1 MRGLRY
7 EIIILTLYKGVQMTD
22 NNQGK
27 RILSVLAHPDDEAFG
42 MGGTLALYA
51 MHGAEVY
58 LACATLGE
66 AGDIPTN
73 FLADH
78 SSSAALRES
87 ELDCSA
93 DVLAL
98 KQVFKLGF
106 RDSGMA
112 GSPDNQHPDALV
124 ARPIE
129 EAVERIADV
138 MRQVR
143 PHVVLTFDPV
153 GGYYHPD
160 HIRVHQATVLAFER
174 VRQELKSSDPQALV
188 RLFYHTM
195 PKSSAK
201 IAVFWM
207 RLQGKDPR
215 KIGRNKDID
224 LVQIASQSFPV
235 HVKINYLPVL
245 KQREQAAACHA
256 SQGGGQKPFGL
267 SAWLLRIF
275 NRPVDRFM
283 QGFPAPE
290 AHQPMKNDLFWGM
303 DG

>member
-1 MRGLRY
+1 M
-7 EIIILTLYKGVQMTD
+7 IND
-22 NNQGK
+22 NQPK

-51 MHGAEVY
+51 MRGVEVY

-66 AGDIPTN
+66 AGDIPPD
-73 FLADH
+73 FLQSS

-93 DVLAL
+93 NVLAL

-106 RDSGMA
+106 RDSGME
-112 GSPDNQHPDALV
+112 GSPDNHHPDALV
-124 ARPIE
+124 ARPME
-129 EAVERIADV
+129 EVVESIAAV

-143 PHVVLTFDPV
+143 PQVVLTFDPV
-153 GGYYHPD
+153 GGYFHPD
-160 HIRVHQATVLAFER
+160 HIRVHQATVLAFDR
-174 VRQELKSSDPQALV
+174 VRKELQATDPQALS
-188 RLFYHTM
+188 RLYYHTM

-207 RLQGKDPR
+207 RLLGKDPR

-235 HVKINYLPVL
+235 HVKINYRQVL
-245 KQREQAAACHA
+245 EQREQAAACHA
-256 SQGGGQKPFGL
+256 SQGGGKKPFGL
-267 SAWLLRIF
+267 SAWLMRILS
-275 NRPVDRFM
+275 RPVDRFM
-283 QGFPAPE
+283 QGFPE
-290 AHQPMKNDLFWGM
+290 PMPNHRMQNDLFWGM
-303 DG
+303 NG

>member
-1 MRGLRY
+1 M
-7 EIIILTLYKGVQMTD
+7 IND
-22 NNQGK
+22 NQPK

-51 MHGAEVY
+51 MQGVEVY

-66 AGDIPTN
+66 AGDIPPD
-73 FLADH
+73 FLQSS

-93 DVLAL
+93 NVLAL

-106 RDSGMA
+106 RDSGME
-112 GSPDNQHPDALV
+112 GSPDNHHPDALV
-124 ARPIE
+124 ARPME
-129 EAVERIADV
+129 EVVERIAAV

-143 PHVVLTFDPV
+143 PQVVLTFDPV
-153 GGYYHPD
+153 GGYFHPD
-160 HIRVHQATVLAFER
+160 HIRVHQATVLAFDR
-174 VRQELKSSDPQALV
+174 VRQELKATDPQALS
-188 RLFYHTM
+188 RLYYHTM

-207 RLQGKDPR
+207 RLLGKDPR

-235 HVKINYLPVL
+235 HVTINYRQVL
-245 KQREQAAACHA
+245 EQREQAAACHA
-256 SQGGGQKPFGL
+256 SQGGGKKPFGL
-267 SAWLLRIF
+267 SAWLMRILS
-275 NRPVDRFM
+275 RPVDRFM
-283 QGFPAPE
+283 QGFPE
-290 AHQPMKNDLFWGM
+290 PMPNHRMQNDLFWGM
-303 DG
+303 NG

>member
-1 MRGLRY
+1 
-7 EIIILTLYKGVQMTD
+7 MTED
-22 NNQGK
+22 IQAK

-42 MGGTLALYA
+42 MGGTLALHA
-51 MHGAEVY
+51 MRGVEVY

-66 AGDIPTN
+66 AGDIPPN
-73 FLADH
+73 FLRDH

-93 DVLAL
+93 DILAL

-124 ARPIE
+124 ARPME

-143 PHVVLTFDPV
+143 PQVVLTFDPV
-153 GGYYHPD
+153 GGYFHPD

-174 VRQELKSSDPQALV
+174 VRQELHESDPQALA
-188 RLFYHTM
+188 RLYYHTM
-195 PKSSAK
+195 PKSSVRF
-201 IAVFWM
+201 AVFWM
-207 RLQGKDPR
+207 RLLGKDPR
-215 KIGRNKDID
+215 KVGRNKDID
-224 LVQIASQSFPV
+224 LVEIASQSFPV
-235 HVKINYLPVL
+235 HVKINYHPVL

-267 SAWLLRIF
+267 SAWLLRLF
-275 NRPVDRFM
+275 SKPVDRFM
-283 QGFPAPE
+283 QGFPESKPNDRV
-290 AHQPMKNDLFWGM
+290 KNDLFWGM
-303 DG
+303 NG

>member
-1 MRGLRY
+1 
-7 EIIILTLYKGVQMTD
+7 MTED
-22 NNQGK
+22 NQVK

-51 MHGAEVY
+51 MRGVEVY

-66 AGDIPTN
+66 AGDIPPD
-73 FLADH
+73 FLQSS

-93 DVLAL
+93 NVLAL

-106 RDSGMA
+106 RDSGME
-112 GSPDNQHPDALV
+112 GSPDNHHPDALV
-124 ARPIE
+124 ARPME
-129 EAVERIADV
+129 EVVERIAAV

-143 PHVVLTFDPV
+143 PQVVLTFDPV
-153 GGYYHPD
+153 GGYFHPD
-160 HIRVHQATVLAFER
+160 HIRVHQATVLAFDR
-174 VRQELKSSDPQALV
+174 VRQELKATDPQALT
-188 RLFYHTM
+188 RLYYHTM

-207 RLQGKDPR
+207 RLLGKDPR

-235 HVKINYLPVL
+235 HVTINYRQVL
-245 KQREQAAACHA
+245 EQREQAAACHA
-256 SQGGGQKPFGL
+256 SQGGGKKPFGL
-267 SAWLLRIF
+267 SAWLMRILS
-275 NRPVDRFM
+275 RPVDRFM
-283 QGFPAPE
+283 QGFPE
-290 AHQPMKNDLFWGM
+290 PMPNHRMQNDLFWGM
-303 DG
+303 NG

>member
-1 MRGLRY
+1 M
-7 EIIILTLYKGVQMTD
+7 ED
-22 NNQGK
+22 NQAK

-51 MHGAEVY
+51 LRGVEVY

-66 AGDIPTN
+66 AGDIPPD
-73 FLADH
+73 FLQSH

-93 DVLAL
+93 NVLAL

-106 RDSGMA
+106 RDSGME
-112 GSPDNQHPDALV
+112 GSPDNHHPDALV
-124 ARPIE
+124 ARPME
-129 EAVERIADV
+129 EVVESIAAV

-143 PHVVLTFDPV
+143 PLVVLTFDPV
-153 GGYYHPD
+153 GGYFHPD
-160 HIRVHQATVLAFER
+160 HIRVHQATVLAFDR
-174 VRQELKSSDPQALV
+174 VRKELQATDPQALS
-188 RLFYHTM
+188 RLYYHTM

-207 RLQGKDPR
+207 RLLGKDPR

-235 HVKINYLPVL
+235 HVKINYRQVL
-245 KQREQAAACHA
+245 EQREQAAACHA
-256 SQGGGQKPFGL
+256 SQGG
-267 SAWLLRIF
+267 
-275 NRPVDRFM
+275 
-283 QGFPAPE
+283 
-290 AHQPMKNDLFWGM
+290 
-303 DG
+303 

>member
-1 MRGLRY
+1 MKNELR
-7 EIIILTLYKGVQMTD
+7 
-22 NNQGK
+22 GK

-42 MGGTLALYA
+42 MSGTLALYA
-51 MHGAEVY
+51 MRGAEVY

-66 AGDIPTN
+66 AGDIPPD
-73 FLADH
+73 FLQSH
-78 SSSAALRES
+78 SNSAALRES

-93 DVLAL
+93 DALAL

-112 GSPDNQHPDALV
+112 GSADNQHPDALV
-124 ARPIE
+124 ARPME
-129 EAVERIADV
+129 EVVERIADL

-143 PHVVLTFDPV
+143 PQVVLTFDPV

-174 VRQELKSSDPQALV
+174 VREELSTSDPQALA
-188 RLFYHTM
+188 RLYFHTM
-195 PKSSAK
+195 PKSSVK
-201 IAVFWM
+201 FAVFWM

-215 KIGRNKDID
+215 KVGRNADID

-235 HVKINYLPVL
+235 HVKINYRPVL
-245 KQREQAAACHA
+245 KQRDQAVACHA

-267 SAWLLRIF
+267 IAWLVRLF
-275 NRPVDRFM
+275 SRPVDRYM
-283 QGFPAPE
+283 QGFPEPE
-290 AHQPMKNDLFWGM
+290 PNQHVKNDLFWGM
-303 DG
+303 NG

>member
-1 MRGLRY
+1 M
-7 EIIILTLYKGVQMTD
+7 IND
-22 NNQGK
+22 NQPK

-51 MHGAEVY
+51 MRGVEVY

-66 AGDIPTN
+66 AGDIPPD
-73 FLADH
+73 FLQSS

-93 DVLAL
+93 NVLAL

-106 RDSGMA
+106 RDSGME
-112 GSPDNQHPDALV
+112 GSPDNHHPDALV
-124 ARPIE
+124 ARPME
-129 EAVERIADV
+129 EVVERIAAV

-143 PHVVLTFDPV
+143 PQVVLTFDPV
-153 GGYYHPD
+153 GGYFHPD
-160 HIRVHQATVLAFER
+160 HIRVHQATVLAFDR
-174 VRQELKSSDPQALV
+174 VRQELKATDPQALSH
-188 RLFYHTM
+188 LYYHTM

-207 RLQGKDPR
+207 RLLRKDPR

-235 HVKINYLPVL
+235 HVKINYKKVL
-245 KQREQAAACHA
+245 EQREQAAACHA
-256 SQGGGQKPFGL
+256 SQGGGKKPFGL
-267 SAWLLRIF
+267 SAWLMRILS
-275 NRPVDRFM
+275 RPVDRFM
-283 QGFPAPE
+283 QGFPE
-290 AHQPMKNDLFWGM
+290 PMPNHRMQNDLFWGM
-303 DG
+303 NG

>member
-1 MRGLRY
+1 
-7 EIIILTLYKGVQMTD
+7 MTED
-22 NNQGK
+22 NQVK

-51 MHGAEVY
+51 MRGVEVY

-66 AGDIPTN
+66 AGDIPPD
-73 FLADH
+73 FLQSS

-93 DVLAL
+93 NVLAL

-106 RDSGMA
+106 RDSGME
-112 GSPDNQHPDALV
+112 GSPDNHHPDALV
-124 ARPIE
+124 ARPME
-129 EAVERIADV
+129 EVVESIAAV

-143 PHVVLTFDPV
+143 PQVVLTFDPV
-153 GGYYHPD
+153 GGYFHPD
-160 HIRVHQATVLAFER
+160 HIRVHQATVLAFDR
-174 VRQELKSSDPQALV
+174 VRQELQATDPQVLS
-188 RLFYHTM
+188 RLYYHTM

-207 RLQGKDPR
+207 RLLGKDPR

-235 HVKINYLPVL
+235 HVKINYKKVL
-245 KQREQAAACHA
+245 EQREQAAACHA
-256 SQGGGQKPFGL
+256 SQGGGKKPFGL
-267 SAWLLRIF
+267 SAWLMRILS
-275 NRPVDRFM
+275 RPVDRFM
-283 QGFPAPE
+283 QGFPE
-290 AHQPMKNDLFWGM
+290 PMPNHRMQNDLFWGM
-303 DG
+303 NG

>member
-1 MRGLRY
+1 M
-7 EIIILTLYKGVQMTD
+7 IND
-22 NNQGK
+22 NQPK

-51 MHGAEVY
+51 MRGVEVY

-66 AGDIPTN
+66 AGDIPPD
-73 FLADH
+73 FLQSS

-93 DVLAL
+93 NVLAL

-106 RDSGMA
+106 RDSGME
-112 GSPDNQHPDALV
+112 GSPDNHHPDALV
-124 ARPIE
+124 ARPME
-129 EAVERIADV
+129 EVVERIAAV

-143 PHVVLTFDPV
+143 PQVVLTFDPV
-153 GGYYHPD
+153 GGYFHPD
-160 HIRVHQATVLAFER
+160 HIRVHQATVLAFDR
-174 VRQELKSSDPQALV
+174 VRKELQATDPQALS
-188 RLFYHTM
+188 RLYYHTM

-207 RLQGKDPR
+207 RLLGKDPR

-235 HVKINYLPVL
+235 HVKINYKKVL
-245 KQREQAAACHA
+245 EQREQAAACHA
-256 SQGGGQKPFGL
+256 SQGGGKKPFGL
-267 SAWLLRIF
+267 SAWLMRILS
-275 NRPVDRFM
+275 RPVDRFM
-283 QGFPAPE
+283 QGFPE
-290 AHQPMKNDLFWGM
+290 PMPNHRMQNDLFWGM
-303 DG
+303 NG

>member
-1 MRGLRY
+1 M
-7 EIIILTLYKGVQMTD
+7 IND
-22 NNQGK
+22 NQPK

-51 MHGAEVY
+51 MRGVEVY

-66 AGDIPTN
+66 AGDIPPD
-73 FLADH
+73 FLQSS

-93 DVLAL
+93 NVLAL

-106 RDSGMA
+106 RDSGME
-112 GSPDNQHPDALV
+112 GSPDNHHPDALV
-124 ARPIE
+124 ARPME
-129 EAVERIADV
+129 EVVERIAAV

-143 PHVVLTFDPV
+143 PLVVLTFDPV
-153 GGYYHPD
+153 GGYFHPD
-160 HIRVHQATVLAFER
+160 HIRVHQATVLAFDR
-174 VRQELKSSDPQALV
+174 VRQELKATDPQALS
-188 RLFYHTM
+188 RLYYHTM

-207 RLQGKDPR
+207 RLLGKDPR

-235 HVKINYLPVL
+235 HVTINYRQVL
-245 KQREQAAACHA
+245 EQREQAAACHA
-256 SQGGGQKPFGL
+256 SQGGGKKPFGL
-267 SAWLLRIF
+267 SAWLMRILS
-275 NRPVDRFM
+275 RPVDRFM
-283 QGFPAPE
+283 QGFPE
-290 AHQPMKNDLFWGM
+290 PMPNHRMQNDLFWGM
-303 DG
+303 NG

>member
-1 MRGLRY
+1 MMKETRAR
-7 EIIILTLYKGVQMTD
+7 
-22 NNQGK
+22 

-51 MHGAEVY
+51 MRGAEVY

-66 AGDIPTN
+66 AGDIPPD
-73 FLADH
+73 FLH
-78 SSSAALRES
+78 EQLSSADLREN

-93 DVLAL
+93 DALTL

-112 GSPDNQHPDALV
+112 GSPDNKHPDALV
-124 ARPIE
+124 ARPVE
-129 EAVERIADV
+129 EAVERIAEV

-143 PHVVLTFDPV
+143 PHVVITFDPV

-160 HIRVHQATVLAFER
+160 HIRIHEATVLAFER
-174 VRQELKSSDPQALV
+174 VRQELATTDPRALS
-188 RLFYHTM
+188 RLYYHTM
-195 PKSSAK
+195 PKSSVKFA
-201 IAVFWM
+201 IFWM

-215 KIGRNKDID
+215 KGGRNGDID

-235 HVKINYLPVL
+235 HIKINYRPVL
-245 KQREQAAACHA
+245 KQREEAAACHA

-267 SAWLLRIF
+267 SAWLIRLF
-275 NRPVDRFM
+275 SRPIDRFM
-283 QGFPAPE
+283 QAYPEPAPN
-290 AHQPMKNDLFWGM
+290 QRVKNDLFWGM
-303 DG
+303 NG

>member
-1 MRGLRY
+1 M
-7 EIIILTLYKGVQMTD
+7 IND
-22 NNQGK
+22 NQPK

-51 MHGAEVY
+51 MRGVEVY

-66 AGDIPTN
+66 AGDIPPD
-73 FLADH
+73 FLQSS

-93 DVLAL
+93 NVLAL

-106 RDSGMA
+106 RDSGME
-112 GSPDNQHPDALV
+112 GSPDNHHPDALV
-124 ARPIE
+124 ARPME
-129 EAVERIADV
+129 EVVERIAAV

-143 PHVVLTFDPV
+143 PQVVLTFDPV
-153 GGYYHPD
+153 GGYFHPD
-160 HIRVHQATVLAFER
+160 HIRVHQATVLAFDR
-174 VRQELKSSDPQALV
+174 VRKELQATDPQALS
-188 RLFYHTM
+188 RLYYHTM

-207 RLQGKDPR
+207 RLLGKDPR

-235 HVKINYLPVL
+235 HVKINYRQVL
-245 KQREQAAACHA
+245 EQREQAAACHA
-256 SQGGGQKPFGL
+256 SQGGGKKPFGL
-267 SAWLLRIF
+267 SAWLMRILS
-275 NRPVDRFM
+275 RPVDRFM
-283 QGFPAPE
+283 QGFPEPIPN
-290 AHQPMKNDLFWGM
+290 HRMQNDLFWGM
-303 DG
+303 NG

>member
-1 MRGLRY
+1 MKNDPR
-7 EIIILTLYKGVQMTD
+7 
-22 NNQGK
+22 GK

-42 MGGTLALYA
+42 MGGTLALYT
-51 MHGAEVY
+51 MQGAEVY

-66 AGDIPTN
+66 AGDIPPD
-73 FLADH
+73 FLKSH

-93 DVLAL
+93 DALAL

-124 ARPIE
+124 ARPME
-129 EAVERIADV
+129 EVVERVADV

-174 VRQELKSSDPQALV
+174 VRQELSGSDPQVLA
-188 RLFYHTM
+188 RLYYHTM

-201 IAVFWM
+201 FAVFWM

-215 KIGRNKDID
+215 RIGRNKDID
-224 LVQIASQSFPV
+224 LVQIASESFPV
-235 HVKINYLPVL
+235 HVRINYRPVL
-245 KQREQAAACHA
+245 QQREKAAACHA

-267 SAWLLRIF
+267 SARLVRLF
-275 NRPVDRFM
+275 SRPVDRFM
-283 QGFPAPE
+283 QGFPEPAPN
-290 AHQPMKNDLFWGM
+290 QRVKKDLFWGM
-303 DG
+303 NG

>member
-1 MRGLRY
+1 M
-7 EIIILTLYKGVQMTD
+7 IND
-22 NNQGK
+22 NQPK

-51 MHGAEVY
+51 MRGVEVY

-66 AGDIPTN
+66 AGDIPPD
-73 FLADH
+73 FLQSS

-93 DVLAL
+93 NVLAL

-106 RDSGMA
+106 RDSGME
-112 GSPDNQHPDALV
+112 GSPDNHHPDALV
-124 ARPIE
+124 ARPME
-129 EAVERIADV
+129 EVVERIAAV

-143 PHVVLTFDPV
+143 PQVVLTFDPV
-153 GGYYHPD
+153 GGYFHPD

-174 VRQELKSSDPQALV
+174 VRQELDATDPQALS
-188 RLFYHTM
+188 RLYYHTM

-207 RLQGKDPR
+207 RLLGKDPR

-235 HVKINYLPVL
+235 HVTINYRQVL
-245 KQREQAAACHA
+245 EQREQAAACHA
-256 SQGGGQKPFGL
+256 SQGGGKKPFGL
-267 SAWLLRIF
+267 SAWLMRILS
-275 NRPVDRFM
+275 RPVDRFM
-283 QGFPAPE
+283 QGFPE
-290 AHQPMKNDLFWGM
+290 PMPNHRMQNDLFWGM
-303 DG
+303 NG

>member
-1 MRGLRY
+1 
-7 EIIILTLYKGVQMTD
+7 MTD
-22 NNQGK
+22 DIKGK

-51 MHGAEVY
+51 MRGVEVY

-66 AGDIPTN
+66 AGDIPPD
-73 FLADH
+73 FLQSS

-93 DVLAL
+93 NVLAL

-106 RDSGMA
+106 RDSGME
-112 GSPDNQHPDALV
+112 GSPDNHHPDALV
-124 ARPIE
+124 ARPME
-129 EAVERIADV
+129 EVVERIAAV

-143 PHVVLTFDPV
+143 PQVVLTFDPV
-153 GGYYHPD
+153 GGYFHPD
-160 HIRVHQATVLAFER
+160 HIRVHQATVLAFDR
-174 VRQELKSSDPQALV
+174 VRQELKATDPQALS
-188 RLFYHTM
+188 RLYYHTM

-207 RLQGKDPR
+207 RLLGKDPR

-235 HVKINYLPVL
+235 HVTINYRQVL
-245 KQREQAAACHA
+245 EQREQAAACHA
-256 SQGGGQKPFGL
+256 SQGGGKKPFGL
-267 SAWLLRIF
+267 SAWLMRILS
-275 NRPVDRFM
+275 RPVDRFM
-283 QGFPAPE
+283 QGFPE
-290 AHQPMKNDLFWGM
+290 PMPNHRMQNDLFWGM
-303 DG
+303 NG

>member
-1 MRGLRY
+1 
-7 EIIILTLYKGVQMTD
+7 MTND
-22 NNQGK
+22 KKGK

-42 MGGTLALYA
+42 MGGTLALYTIQ
-51 MHGAEVY
+51 GAEVY

-66 AGDIPTN
+66 AGDIPPN
-73 FLADH
+73 FLKSH

-93 DVLAL
+93 DALAL

-124 ARPIE
+124 ARPMDE
-129 EAVERIADV
+129 VVERVADV
-138 MRQVR
+138 MRHVR

-160 HIRVHQATVLAFER
+160 HIRIHQATVLAFER
-174 VRQELKSSDPQALV
+174 VRKELHSDDPQALS
-188 RLFYHTM
+188 RLYYHTM

-201 IAVFWM
+201 LAIFWM

-215 KIGRNKDID
+215 RIGRNKDID
-224 LVQIASQSFPV
+224 LVQIASESFPV
-235 HVKINYLPVL
+235 HVKINYRAVL
-245 KQREQAAACHA
+245 QQREQAAGCHA

-267 SAWLLRIF
+267 SARLMRLLS
-275 NRPVDRFM
+275 RPVDRFM
-283 QGFPAPE
+283 QGYPE
-290 AHQPMKNDLFWGM
+290 PTPHQGVKNDLFWGM
-303 DG
+303 NG

>member
-1 MRGLRY
+1 MM
-7 EIIILTLYKGVQMTD
+7 ED
-22 NNQGK
+22 NQAK

-51 MHGAEVY
+51 LRGVEVY

-66 AGDIPTN
+66 AGDIPPD
-73 FLADH
+73 FLQSH

-93 DVLAL
+93 NVLAL

-106 RDSGMA
+106 RDSGME
-112 GSPDNQHPDALV
+112 GSPDNHHPDALV
-124 ARPIE
+124 ARPME
-129 EAVERIADV
+129 EVVESIAAV

-143 PHVVLTFDPV
+143 PLVVLTFDPV
-153 GGYYHPD
+153 GGYFHPD
-160 HIRVHQATVLAFER
+160 HIRVHQATVLAFDR
-174 VRQELKSSDPQALV
+174 VRKELQATDPQALS
-188 RLFYHTM
+188 RLYYHTM

-207 RLQGKDPR
+207 RLLGKDPR

-235 HVKINYLPVL
+235 HVKINYRQVL
-245 KQREQAAACHA
+245 EQREQAAACHA
-256 SQGGGQKPFGL
+256 SQGGGKKPFGL
-267 SAWLLRIF
+267 SAWLMRILS
-275 NRPVDRFM
+275 RPVDRFM
-283 QGFPAPE
+283 QGFPE
-290 AHQPMKNDLFWGM
+290 PMPNHRMQNDLFWGM
-303 DG
+303 NG

>member
-1 MRGLRY
+1 MKNDPR
-7 EIIILTLYKGVQMTD
+7 
-22 NNQGK
+22 GK

-42 MGGTLALYA
+42 MGGTLALYT
-51 MHGAEVY
+51 MQGAEVY

-66 AGDIPTN
+66 AGDIPPD
-73 FLADH
+73 FLKSH
-78 SSSAALRES
+78 LSSAALRES

-93 DVLAL
+93 DALAL

-124 ARPIE
+124 TRPME

-174 VRQELKSSDPQALV
+174 VRQELSGSDPQVLA
-188 RLFYHTM
+188 RLYYHTM

-201 IAVFWM
+201 FAVFWM

-215 KIGRNKDID
+215 RIGRNKDID
-224 LVQIASQSFPV
+224 LVQIASESFPV
-235 HVKINYLPVL
+235 HVRINYRPVL
-245 KQREQAAACHA
+245 QQREKAAACHA

-267 SAWLLRIF
+267 SARLVRLF
-275 NRPVDRFM
+275 SRPVDRFM
-283 QGFPAPE
+283 QGFPEPAPN
-290 AHQPMKNDLFWGM
+290 QRVKKDLFWGM
-303 DG
+303 NG

>member
-1 MRGLRY
+1 MKNDPR
-7 EIIILTLYKGVQMTD
+7 
-22 NNQGK
+22 GK

-42 MGGTLALYA
+42 MGGTLALYT
-51 MHGAEVY
+51 MQGAEVY

-66 AGDIPTN
+66 AGDIPPD
-73 FLADH
+73 FLKSH
-78 SSSAALRES
+78 LSSAALRES

-93 DVLAL
+93 DALAL

-124 ARPIE
+124 ARPME
-129 EAVERIADV
+129 EVVERVADV

-174 VRQELKSSDPQALV
+174 VRQELSGSDPQVLA
-188 RLFYHTM
+188 RLYYHTM

-201 IAVFWM
+201 FAVFWM

-215 KIGRNKDID
+215 RIGRNKDID
-224 LVQIASQSFPV
+224 LVQIASESFPV
-235 HVKINYLPVL
+235 HVRINYRPVL
-245 KQREQAAACHA
+245 QQREKAAACHA

-267 SAWLLRIF
+267 SARLVRLF
-275 NRPVDRFM
+275 SRPVDRFM
-283 QGFPAPE
+283 QGFPEPAPN
-290 AHQPMKNDLFWGM
+290 QRVKKDLFWGM
-303 DG
+303 NG

>member
-1 MRGLRY
+1 
-7 EIIILTLYKGVQMTD
+7 MTED
-22 NNQGK
+22 NQVK

-51 MHGAEVY
+51 MRGVEVY

-66 AGDIPTN
+66 AGDIPPD
-73 FLADH
+73 FLQSS

-93 DVLAL
+93 NVLAL

-106 RDSGMA
+106 RDSGME
-112 GSPDNQHPDALV
+112 GSPDNHHPDALV
-124 ARPIE
+124 ARPME
-129 EAVERIADV
+129 EVVERIAAV

-143 PHVVLTFDPV
+143 PQVVLTFDPV
-153 GGYYHPD
+153 GGYFHPD
-160 HIRVHQATVLAFER
+160 HIRVHQATVLAFDR
-174 VRQELKSSDPQALV
+174 VRKELQATDPQALS
-188 RLFYHTM
+188 RLYYHTM

-207 RLQGKDPR
+207 RLLGKDPR

-235 HVKINYLPVL
+235 HVKINYKKVL
-245 KQREQAAACHA
+245 EQREQAAACHA
-256 SQGGGQKPFGL
+256 SQGGGKKPFGL
-267 SAWLLRIF
+267 SAWLMRILS
-275 NRPVDRFM
+275 RPVDRFM
-283 QGFPAPE
+283 QGFPE
-290 AHQPMKNDLFWGM
+290 PMPNHRMQNDLFWGM

>member
-1 MRGLRY
+1 M
-7 EIIILTLYKGVQMTD
+7 IND
-22 NNQGK
+22 NQPK

-51 MHGAEVY
+51 MRGVEVY

-66 AGDIPTN
+66 AGDIPPD
-73 FLADH
+73 FLQSS

-93 DVLAL
+93 NVLAL

-106 RDSGMA
+106 RDSGME
-112 GSPDNQHPDALV
+112 GSPDNHHPDALV
-124 ARPIE
+124 ARPME
-129 EAVERIADV
+129 EVVERIAAV

-143 PHVVLTFDPV
+143 PQVVLTFDPV
-153 GGYYHPD
+153 GGYFHPD
-160 HIRVHQATVLAFER
+160 HIRVHQATVLAFDR
-174 VRQELKSSDPQALV
+174 VRQELKATDPQALS
-188 RLFYHTM
+188 RLYYHTM

-207 RLQGKDPR
+207 RLLGKDPR

-235 HVKINYLPVL
+235 HVKINYRQVL
-245 KQREQAAACHA
+245 EQREQAAACHA
-256 SQGGGQKPFGL
+256 SQGGGKKPFGL
-267 SAWLLRIF
+267 SAWLMRILS
-275 NRPVDRFM
+275 RPVDRFM
-283 QGFPAPE
+283 QGFPE
-290 AHQPMKNDLFWGM
+290 PMPNHRMQNDLFWGM
-303 DG
+303 NG

>member
-1 MRGLRY
+1 M
-7 EIIILTLYKGVQMTD
+7 IND
-22 NNQGK
+22 NQPK

-51 MHGAEVY
+51 MRGVEVY

-66 AGDIPTN
+66 AGDIPPD
-73 FLADH
+73 FLQSS

-93 DVLAL
+93 NVLAL

-106 RDSGMA
+106 RDSGME
-112 GSPDNQHPDALV
+112 GSPDNHHPDALV
-124 ARPIE
+124 ARPME
-129 EAVERIADV
+129 EVVESIAAV

-143 PHVVLTFDPV
+143 PLVVLTFDPV
-153 GGYYHPD
+153 GGYFHPD
-160 HIRVHQATVLAFER
+160 HIRVHQATVLAFDR
-174 VRQELKSSDPQALV
+174 VRQELKATDPQALS
-188 RLFYHTM
+188 RLYYHTM

-207 RLQGKDPR
+207 RLLGKDPR

-235 HVKINYLPVL
+235 HVKINYKKVL
-245 KQREQAAACHA
+245 EQREQAAACHA
-256 SQGGGQKPFGL
+256 SQGGGKKPFGL
-267 SAWLLRIF
+267 SAWLMRILS
-275 NRPVDRFM
+275 RPVDRFM
-283 QGFPAPE
+283 QGFPE
-290 AHQPMKNDLFWGM
+290 PMPNHRMQNDLFWGM
-303 DG
+303 NG

>member
-1 MRGLRY
+1 
-7 EIIILTLYKGVQMTD
+7 MT
-22 NNQGK
+22 QETQTK

-51 MHGAEVY
+51 MRGVEVY

-66 AGDIPTN
+66 AGDIPPD
-73 FLADH
+73 FLQSS

-93 DVLAL
+93 NVLAL

-106 RDSGMA
+106 RDSGME
-112 GSPDNQHPDALV
+112 GSPDNHHPDALV
-124 ARPIE
+124 ARPME
-129 EAVERIADV
+129 EVVERIAAV

-143 PHVVLTFDPV
+143 PEVVLTFDPV
-153 GGYYHPD
+153 GGYFHPD
-160 HIRVHQATVLAFER
+160 HIRVHQATVLAFDR
-174 VRQELKSSDPQALV
+174 VRKELQATDPQALS
-188 RLFYHTM
+188 RLYYHTM

-207 RLQGKDPR
+207 RLLGKDPR

-235 HVKINYLPVL
+235 HVTINYRQVL
-245 KQREQAAACHA
+245 EQREQAAACHA
-256 SQGGGQKPFGL
+256 SQGG
-267 SAWLLRIF
+267 
-275 NRPVDRFM
+275 
-283 QGFPAPE
+283 
-290 AHQPMKNDLFWGM
+290 
-303 DG
+303 

>member
-1 MRGLRY
+1 
-7 EIIILTLYKGVQMTD
+7 MTD
-22 NNQGK
+22 DIKGK

-51 MHGAEVY
+51 MRGAEVY

-66 AGDIPTN
+66 AGDIPPN
-73 FLADH
+73 FLRDH

-93 DVLAL
+93 DMLAL

-124 ARPIE
+124 ARPME
-129 EAVERIADV
+129 EVVERIANL

-143 PHVVLTFDPV
+143 PQVVLTFDPV

-160 HIRVHQATVLAFER
+160 HIRVHQATVIAFER
-174 VRQELKSSDPQALV
+174 VRQELSTSDPQALA
-188 RLFYHTM
+188 RLYYHTM

-201 IAVFWM
+201 FAIFWM

-215 KIGRNKDID
+215 RIGRNGDID

-235 HVKINYLPVL
+235 HVRINYRPVL

-267 SAWLLRIF
+267 SAWLLRVF
-275 NRPVDRFM
+275 SKPVDRFM
-283 QGFPAPE
+283 EGFPEPE
-290 AHQPMKNDLFWGM
+290 PQDRVKNDLFWGM
-303 DG
+303 NG

>member
-1 MRGLRY
+1 M
-7 EIIILTLYKGVQMTD
+7 IND
-22 NNQGK
+22 NQPK

-51 MHGAEVY
+51 MRGVEVY

-66 AGDIPTN
+66 AGDIPPD
-73 FLADH
+73 FLQSS

-93 DVLAL
+93 NVLAL

-106 RDSGMA
+106 RDSGME
-112 GSPDNQHPDALV
+112 GSPDNHHPDALV
-124 ARPIE
+124 ARPME
-129 EAVERIADV
+129 EVVERIAAV

-143 PHVVLTFDPV
+143 PQVVLTFDPV
-153 GGYYHPD
+153 GGYFHPD
-160 HIRVHQATVLAFER
+160 HIRVHQATVLAFDR
-174 VRQELKSSDPQALV
+174 VRKELQATDPQALS
-188 RLFYHTM
+188 RLYYHTM

-207 RLQGKDPR
+207 RLLGKDPR

-235 HVKINYLPVL
+235 HVKINYKKVL
-245 KQREQAAACHA
+245 EQREQAAACHA
-256 SQGGGQKPFGL
+256 SQGGGKKPFGL
-267 SAWLLRIF
+267 SAWLMRILS
-275 NRPVDRFM
+275 RPVDRFM
-283 QGFPAPE
+283 QGFPE
-290 AHQPMKNDLFWGM
+290 PMPSHRMQNDLFWGM
-303 DG
+303 NG

>member
-1 MRGLRY
+1 M
-7 EIIILTLYKGVQMTD
+7 IND
-22 NNQGK
+22 NQPK

-51 MHGAEVY
+51 MRGVEVY

-66 AGDIPTN
+66 AGDIPPD
-73 FLADH
+73 FLQSS

-93 DVLAL
+93 NVLAL

-106 RDSGMA
+106 RDSGME
-112 GSPDNQHPDALV
+112 GSPDNHHPDALV
-124 ARPIE
+124 ARPME
-129 EAVERIADV
+129 EVVERIAAV

-143 PHVVLTFDPV
+143 PQVVLTFDPV
-153 GGYYHPD
+153 GGYFHPD
-160 HIRVHQATVLAFER
+160 HIRVHQATVLAFDR
-174 VRQELKSSDPQALV
+174 VRKELQATDPQALS
-188 RLFYHTM
+188 RLYYHTM

-207 RLQGKDPR
+207 RLLGKDPR

-235 HVKINYLPVL
+235 HVTINYRQVL
-245 KQREQAAACHA
+245 EQREQAAACHA
-256 SQGGGQKPFGL
+256 SQGGGKKPFGL
-267 SAWLLRIF
+267 SAWLMRILS
-275 NRPVDRFM
+275 RPVDRFM
-283 QGFPAPE
+283 QGFPE
-290 AHQPMKNDLFWGM
+290 PMPNHRMQNDLFWGM

>member
-1 MRGLRY
+1 M
-7 EIIILTLYKGVQMTD
+7 IND
-22 NNQGK
+22 NQPK

-51 MHGAEVY
+51 MQGVEVY

-66 AGDIPTN
+66 AGDIPPD
-73 FLADH
+73 FLQSS

-93 DVLAL
+93 NVLAL

-106 RDSGMA
+106 RDSGME
-112 GSPDNQHPDALV
+112 GSPDNHHPDALV
-124 ARPIE
+124 ARPME
-129 EAVERIADV
+129 EVVERIAAV

-143 PHVVLTFDPV
+143 PQVVLTFDPV
-153 GGYYHPD
+153 GGYFHPD
-160 HIRVHQATVLAFER
+160 HIRVHQATVLAFDR
-174 VRQELKSSDPQALV
+174 VRKELQATDPQALS
-188 RLFYHTM
+188 RLYYHTM

-207 RLQGKDPR
+207 RLLGKDPR

-235 HVKINYLPVL
+235 HVKINYKKVL
-245 KQREQAAACHA
+245 EQREQAAACHA
-256 SQGGGQKPFGL
+256 SQGGGKKPFGL
-267 SAWLLRIF
+267 SAWLMRILS
-275 NRPVDRFM
+275 RPVDRFM
-283 QGFPAPE
+283 QGFPE
-290 AHQPMKNDLFWGM
+290 PMPNHRMQNDLFWGM
-303 DG
+303 NG

>member
-1 MRGLRY
+1 
-7 EIIILTLYKGVQMTD
+7 MTED
-22 NNQGK
+22 NQVK

-51 MHGAEVY
+51 MRGVEVY

-66 AGDIPTN
+66 AGDIPPD
-73 FLADH
+73 FLQSH

-93 DVLAL
+93 NVLAL

-106 RDSGMA
+106 RDSGME
-112 GSPDNQHPDALV
+112 GSPDNHHPDALV
-124 ARPIE
+124 ARPME
-129 EAVERIADV
+129 EVVERIAAV

-143 PHVVLTFDPV
+143 PQVVLTFDPV
-153 GGYYHPD
+153 GGYFHPD
-160 HIRVHQATVLAFER
+160 HIRVHQATVLAFDR
-174 VRQELKSSDPQALV
+174 VRQELKATDPQALS
-188 RLFYHTM
+188 RLYYHTM

-207 RLQGKDPR
+207 RLLGKDPR

-235 HVKINYLPVL
+235 HVTINYRQVL
-245 KQREQAAACHA
+245 EQREQAAACHA
-256 SQGGGQKPFGL
+256 SQGGGKKPFGL
-267 SAWLLRIF
+267 SAWLMRILS
-275 NRPVDRFM
+275 RPVDRFM
-283 QGFPAPE
+283 QGFPE
-290 AHQPMKNDLFWGM
+290 PMPNHRMQNDLFWGM
-303 DG
+303 NG

>member
-1 MRGLRY
+1 MKETRAR
-7 EIIILTLYKGVQMTD
+7 
-22 NNQGK
+22 

-51 MHGAEVY
+51 MRGAEVY

-66 AGDIPTN
+66 AGDIPPD
-73 FLADH
+73 FLH
-78 SSSAALRES
+78 EQLSSADLREN

-93 DVLAL
+93 DALTL

-112 GSPDNQHPDALV
+112 GSPDNKHPDALV
-124 ARPIE
+124 ARPVE
-129 EAVERIADV
+129 EAVERIAEV

-143 PHVVLTFDPV
+143 PHVVITFDPV

-160 HIRVHQATVLAFER
+160 HIRIHEATVLAFER
-174 VRQELKSSDPQALV
+174 VRQELATTDPRALS
-188 RLFYHTM
+188 RLYYHTM
-195 PKSSAK
+195 PKSSVKFA
-201 IAVFWM
+201 IFWM

-215 KIGRNKDID
+215 KGGRNGDID

-235 HVKINYLPVL
+235 HIKINYRPVL
-245 KQREQAAACHA
+245 KQREEAAACHA

-267 SAWLLRIF
+267 SAWLIRLF
-275 NRPVDRFM
+275 SRPIDRFM
-283 QGFPAPE
+283 QAYPEPAPN
-290 AHQPMKNDLFWGM
+290 QRVKNDLFWGM
-303 DG
+303 NG

>member
-1 MRGLRY
+1 M
-7 EIIILTLYKGVQMTD
+7 IND
-22 NNQGK
+22 NQPK

-51 MHGAEVY
+51 MRGVEVY

-66 AGDIPTN
+66 AGDIPPDS
-73 FLADH
+73 LQSS

-93 DVLAL
+93 NVLAL

-106 RDSGMA
+106 RDSGME
-112 GSPDNQHPDALV
+112 GSPDNHHPDALV
-124 ARPIE
+124 ARPME
-129 EAVERIADV
+129 EVVESIAAV

-143 PHVVLTFDPV
+143 PLVVLTFDPV
-153 GGYYHPD
+153 GGYFHPD
-160 HIRVHQATVLAFER
+160 HIRVHQATVLAFDR
-174 VRQELKSSDPQALV
+174 VRQELKATDPQALS
-188 RLFYHTM
+188 RLYYHTM

-207 RLQGKDPR
+207 RLLGKDPR

-235 HVKINYLPVL
+235 HVKINYKKVL
-245 KQREQAAACHA
+245 EQREQAAACHA
-256 SQGGGQKPFGL
+256 SQGGGKKPFGL
-267 SAWLLRIF
+267 SAWLMRILS
-275 NRPVDRFM
+275 RPVDRFM
-283 QGFPAPE
+283 QGFPE
-290 AHQPMKNDLFWGM
+290 PMPNHRMQNDLFWGM
-303 DG
+303 NG

>member
-1 MRGLRY
+1 M
-7 EIIILTLYKGVQMTD
+7 IND
-22 NNQGK
+22 NQPK

-51 MHGAEVY
+51 MRGVEVY

-66 AGDIPTN
+66 AGDIPPD
-73 FLADH
+73 FLQSS

-93 DVLAL
+93 NVLAL

-106 RDSGMA
+106 RDSGME
-112 GSPDNQHPDALV
+112 GSPDNHHPDALV
-124 ARPIE
+124 ARPME
-129 EAVERIADV
+129 EVVERIAAV

-143 PHVVLTFDPV
+143 PQVVLTFDPV
-153 GGYYHPD
+153 GGYFHPD
-160 HIRVHQATVLAFER
+160 HIRVHQATVLAFDR
-174 VRQELKSSDPQALV
+174 VRQELKATDPQALS
-188 RLFYHTM
+188 RLYYHTM

-207 RLQGKDPR
+207 RLLGKDPR

-235 HVKINYLPVL
+235 HVKINYKKVL
-245 KQREQAAACHA
+245 EQREQAAACHA
-256 SQGGGQKPFGL
+256 SQGGGKKPFGL
-267 SAWLLRIF
+267 SAWLMRILS
-275 NRPVDRFM
+275 RPVDRFM
-283 QGFPAPE
+283 QGFPE
-290 AHQPMKNDLFWGM
+290 PMPNHRMQNDLFWGM
-303 DG
+303 NG

>member
-1 MRGLRY
+1 M
-7 EIIILTLYKGVQMTD
+7 ED
-22 NNQGK
+22 NQAK

-51 MHGAEVY
+51 MRGVEVY

-66 AGDIPTN
+66 AGDIPPD
-73 FLADH
+73 FLQSS

-93 DVLAL
+93 NVLAL

-106 RDSGMA
+106 RDSGME
-112 GSPDNQHPDALV
+112 GSPDNHHPDALV
-124 ARPIE
+124 ARPME
-129 EAVERIADV
+129 EVVERIAAV

-143 PHVVLTFDPV
+143 PQVVLTFDPV
-153 GGYYHPD
+153 GGYFHPD
-160 HIRVHQATVLAFER
+160 HIRVHQATVLAFDR
-174 VRQELKSSDPQALV
+174 VRKELQATDPQALS
-188 RLFYHTM
+188 RLYYHTM

-207 RLQGKDPR
+207 RLLGKDPR

-235 HVKINYLPVL
+235 HVTINYRQVL
-245 KQREQAAACHA
+245 EQREQAAACHA
-256 SQGGGQKPFGL
+256 SQGGGKKPFGL
-267 SAWLLRIF
+267 SAWLMRILS
-275 NRPVDRFM
+275 RPVDRFM
-283 QGFPAPE
+283 QGFPE
-290 AHQPMKNDLFWGM
+290 PMPNHRMQNDLFWGM
-303 DG
+303 NG

>member
-1 MRGLRY
+1 M
-7 EIIILTLYKGVQMTD
+7 IND
-22 NNQGK
+22 NQPK

-51 MHGAEVY
+51 MRGVEVY

-66 AGDIPTN
+66 AGDIPPD
-73 FLADH
+73 FLQSH

-93 DVLAL
+93 NVLAL

-106 RDSGMA
+106 RDSGME
-112 GSPDNQHPDALV
+112 GSPDNHHPDALV
-124 ARPIE
+124 ARPME
-129 EAVERIADV
+129 EVVESIAAV

-143 PHVVLTFDPV
+143 PLVVLTFDPV
-153 GGYYHPD
+153 GGYFHPD
-160 HIRVHQATVLAFER
+160 HIRVHQATVLAFDR
-174 VRQELKSSDPQALV
+174 VRQELKATDPQALS
-188 RLFYHTM
+188 RLYYHTM

-207 RLQGKDPR
+207 RLLGKDPR

-235 HVKINYLPVL
+235 HVKINYRQVL
-245 KQREQAAACHA
+245 EQREQAAACHA
-256 SQGGGQKPFGL
+256 SQGGGKKPFGL
-267 SAWLLRIF
+267 SAWLMRILS
-275 NRPVDRFM
+275 RPVDRFM
-283 QGFPAPE
+283 QGFPE
-290 AHQPMKNDLFWGM
+290 PMPNHRMQNDLFWGM
-303 DG
+303 NG